1 MKVHWRSFGVSA
13 AVCGVVLSMSG
24 CATPPRVEVTQRD
37 DYKLDC
43 VQLEAEFV
51 AAQNARADAESLRGP
66 TINNLFG
73 ALLYRQV
80 LQINYD
86 SANASINLAEKRKER
101 VLDLAR
107 DRKCPIAQS

>member
-43 VQLEAEFV
+43 VQLEAEF
-51 AAQNARADAESLRGP
+51 ATAQNVRAEAESLRGA
-66 TINNLFG
+66 TANNILG
-73 ALLYRQV
+73 AV
-80 LQINYD
+80 FIPEAMKINYD
-86 SANASINLAEKRKER
+86 SANASIDLAEKRKER
-101 VLDLAR
+101 VRNLAR
-107 DRKCPIAQS
+107 DRKCPFVQP